1 MPNFTLSLSEALKKA
16 TIDKPGLK
24 AMVALDDDSVLLME
38 KRGVT
43 LAEAEV
49 IAVRLGYHPTELWS
63 NWLETVINVI
73 DCQERG
79 DDDCCY

>member
-63 NWLETVINVI
+63 NWLETVINVV

>member
-1 MPNFTLSLSEALKKA
+1 MPNYTLSLAEALRNA
-16 TIDKPGLK
+16 TIDKPELK
-24 AMVALDDDSVLLME
+24 AMVALDDDSVRLME

-43 LAEAEV
+43 LNEAET

-63 NWLETVINVI
+63 NWLETVINVV

>member
-24 AMVALDDDSVLLME
+24 AMVALDDNSVLLME

-63 NWLETVINVI
+63 NWLETVINVV

>member
-1 MPNFTLSLSEALKKA
+1 MPNFTLSLNEALKKA
-16 TIDKPGLK
+16 TIDKPELK

>member
-1 MPNFTLSLSEALKKA
+1 MSNFTLSLSEALKKA

-63 NWLETVINVI
+63 NWLETVINVV